1 MFLLAQA
8 PYLGSTVGDKV
19 DKEVVNSFSI
29 RKPSFMENERQCVI
43 PLHKPSHKELIF
55 FFISGI
61 LISFP
66 FALVFE
72 QLSSVVSLALTI
84 VVLAPFIEELAKVF
98 PLFYRHGETERSI
111 VTLGLLIGLAF
122 GITELVLYVFL
133 AGQPLIVRIPGLIFH
148 SSWAAI
154 TAYGIA
160 KKNPLPYYL
169 IAVAL
174 HITINFFALEALP
187 LGLFVEIV
195 VLVSAYLLA
204 WRYYHQSSKEKIVF

>member
-1 MFLLAQA
+1 
-8 PYLGSTVGDKV
+8 
-19 DKEVVNSFSI
+19 
-29 RKPSFMENERQCVI
+29 MEHERQCVT
-43 PLHKPSHKELIF
+43 PLHKPSYKELIF

-72 QLSSVVSLALTI
+72 QFSSVVSLTLTI
-84 VVLAPFIEELAKVF
+84 VILGPFIEELAKVF

-111 VTLGLLIGLAF
+111 VTLGILIGLAF

-133 AGQPLIVRIPGLIFH
+133 DSQPLIVRLPGLVFH

-154 TAYGIA
+154 TAYGVA

-169 IAVAL
+169 ISVTL
-174 HITINFFALEALP
+174 HITINFFALGVLP
-187 LGLFVEIV
+187 FGVFVELIV
-195 VLVSAYLLA
+195 LFIAYFLA
-204 WRYYHQSSKEKIVF
+204 WRFYHRASKEKIVF